1 MGNGG
6 RSIGLTANPGN
17 GSDSGAERCDEKNDH
32 DDQKHPGPANVVAFD
47 LKGAKVDR
55 DVRERYS
62 SNDQAD
68 RHAKNGDQENLAA
81 AEPVHDKQVDEREDE
96 VGGGD
101 SDGNSGGVAESDNFE
116 QGGAVVHE
124 CAKKMH

>member
-1 MGNGG
+1 MGVEVLDLLQIQATVATPELKDATKRMITTI
-6 RSIGLTANPGN
+6 RSIPGQPML
-17 GSDSGAERCDEKNDH
+17 SLSTS
-32 DDQKHPGPANVVAFD
+32 
-47 LKGAKVDR
+47 R

-96 VGGGD
+96 VGGRD